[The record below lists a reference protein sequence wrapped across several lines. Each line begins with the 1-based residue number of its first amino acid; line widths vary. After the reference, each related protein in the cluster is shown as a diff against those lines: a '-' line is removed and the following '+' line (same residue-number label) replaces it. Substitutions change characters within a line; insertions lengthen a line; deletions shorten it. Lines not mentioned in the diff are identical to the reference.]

1 MDHAAAIEER
11 MHSAL
16 GDLTRAER
24 QAATHILS
32 HFPMSALGS
41 ITTLAQ
47 AAQVSSPTIVRLVQK
62 LGFRG
67 YSDYQKALRAEV
79 GRLLVAPL
87 TLGPEGGIPKGG
99 GPAGGGPS
107 GANDTA
113 RGTRPGGPAAHPL
126 HGFARHVVANI
137 EATLA
142 RIPAADFAGA
152 AALLADPARRVA
164 VAGGRLTH
172 AHADYMAT
180 LLRVIRPDVTFL
192 GGHSTDWQQALL
204 DLRAGDAVVIFDIRR
219 YGSDAVQLAELAA
232 ESGGEVILITDMG
245 LSPAAAHARHTL
257 ACRIEMPSTWDSTA
271 TILVVVEALLA
282 QVQGLLADQVQARL
296 NRLEGYFARTRVFRA
311 PKVVTRRG

>member
-1 MDHAAAIEER
+1 MDPAAAIEER
-11 MHSAL
+11 MHAAL

-24 QAATHILS
+24 QAATYILS

-87 TLGPEGGIPKGG
+87 TLAPDGSE
-99 GPAGGGPS
+99 PAGAG
-107 GANDTA
+107 
-113 RGTRPGGPAAHPL
+113 PGGLAAHPL
-126 HGFARHVVANI
+126 HGFSRHVVGNI

-172 AHADYMAT
+172 VHADYMAT

-204 DLRAGDAVVIFDIRR
+204 DLRAGDVVVIFDIRR

-232 ESGGEVILITDMG
+232 ELGGEVILVTDMG

-271 TILVVVEALLA
+271 TLLVVVEALLA

-296 NRLEGYFARTRVFRA
+296 NRLEDYFARTRVFRA
-311 PKVVTRRG
+311 PKVGARRE

>member
-1 MDHAAAIEER
+1 MDPAAAIEER
-11 MHSAL
+11 MHAAL

-79 GRLLVAPL
+79 GRLLIAPL
-87 TLGPEGGIPKGG
+87 TLAPDGSEPAGASGSAKGG
-99 GPAGGGPS
+99 VAGGL
-107 GANDTA
+107 
-113 RGTRPGGPAAHPL
+113 AAHPL
-126 HGFARHVVANI
+126 HGFSRHVVGNI

-172 AHADYMAT
+172 VHADYMAT

-204 DLRAGDAVVIFDIRR
+204 DLRAGDVVVIFDIRR

-232 ESGGEVILITDMG
+232 ELGGEVILVTDMG

-271 TILVVVEALLA
+271 TLLVVVEALLA

-296 NRLEGYFARTRVFRA
+296 NRLEDYFARTRVFRA
-311 PKVVTRRG
+311 PKVGARRE

>member
-1 MDHAAAIEER
+1 MDPAAAIEER
-11 MHSAL
+11 MHAAL

-24 QAATHILS
+24 QAATYILS

-87 TLGPEGGIPKGG
+87 TLAPDGSE
-99 GPAGGGPS
+99 PAGAG
-107 GANDTA
+107 
-113 RGTRPGGPAAHPL
+113 PGGLAAHPL
-126 HGFARHVVANI
+126 HGFSRHVVGNI

-172 AHADYMAT
+172 VHADYMAT
-180 LLRVIRPDVTFL
+180 LLRVIRSDVTFL

-204 DLRAGDAVVIFDIRR
+204 DLRPGDVVVIFDIRR

-232 ESGGEVILITDMG
+232 EMGGEVILVTDMG

-271 TILVVVEALLA
+271 TLLVVVEALLA
-282 QVQGLLADQVQARL
+282 QVQGLLADQVQVRL
-296 NRLEGYFARTRVFRA
+296 NRLEDYFARTRVFRA
-311 PKVVTRRG
+311 PKVGARRE